1 MREYTLKEYTLMPEG
16 CRWSTVKAYSA
27 RMAYSLECCWYGPK
41 TKVAVRDN
49 ETGETK
55 IFTRELD
62 KHGNLIRMQE
72 V

>member
-1 MREYTLKEYTLMPEG
+1 MREYTLMPEG
-16 CRWSTVKAYSA
+16 CRWSTVKAYT
-27 RMAYSLECCWYGPK
+27 METAYGLECSWYRPN
-41 TKVAVRDN
+41 TRIAVRDN